1 MEDRVLKAAVEQ
13 AALWSGVGPPNAAA
27 EEWAAGLAA
36 VIKGFE
42 ALRGTLEFEDEPSS
56 FEATLEATKDIAP

>member
-13 AALWSGVGPPNAAA
+13 AALWSGVRPPNAAA

-36 VIKGFE
+36 VIRGFE
-42 ALRGTLEFEDEPSS
+42 ALRGSVQFEDEPSS
-56 FEATLEATKDIAP
+56 FEAALEATKDTAP